1 MIRVGVGFL
10 VSGRRELRIR
20 SRSVDVEQIV
30 GSNLERMFTHHDG
43 GNLGIQV
50 NEMVMHELGRQFNLS
65 GISIS
70 RLLTYILVGLRKG
83 KFCHL
88 AVAVG

>member
-20 SRSVDVEQIV
+20 SRLVDAEQIV
-30 GSNLERMFTHHDG
+30 GSNLERTFTHHDG
-43 GNLGIQV
+43 GDLGIQV
-50 NEMVMHELGRQFNLS
+50 NEMIVHKLAWQFNLG